1 MGKVD
6 GDDKTGKVGQFH
18 LRFLS
23 TGNREV
29 YYWDS
34 YWIIRGLLLCDMG
47 DTVRGMLKNF
57 VHFIE
62 KLGKIPNGGRTYFEN
77 RSQPPLFIQ
86 MVEEYVEATGDM
98 QFVR

>member
-1 MGKVD
+1 MIKWVRLD
-6 GDDKTGKVGQFH
+6 SFIEH
-18 LRFLS
+18 RSS

-47 DTVRGMLKNF
+47 ETVRGMLENF

-77 RSQPPLFIQ
+77 QSQPPLFIQ

>member
-1 MGKVD
+1 MFECPA
-6 GDDKTGKVGQFH
+6 TH
-18 LRFLS
+18 
-23 TGNREV
+23 REV

-47 DTVRGMLKNF
+47 ETVRGMLENF
-57 VHFIE
+57 VHFINE
-62 KLGKIPNGGRTYFEN
+62 LGKIPNGGRTYFEN

-98 QFVR
+98 EFVRLLPSRVHQ